1 MIQHKFKKLAL
12 IITSFGI
19 DPRKFIYS
27 IIEIPA
33 YIFDLFKFISDKKFK
48 NTFKLK
54 IMPILSD
61 KRSSSG
67 IASGHYF
74 HQDLWAARKIYKI
87 NPLNHIDVGSRIDGF
102 VAHILT
108 FTEVLILDVRNLSSK
123 IQGLSFQQVDL
134 MDIEC
139 LPEIK
144 SDSLSCLH
152 TLEHFG
158 LGRYGDPLNIDGWK
172 LGLNNLSKFINLN
185 GTLLLSVPI
194 GIERIEFNAH
204 RVFNPIT
211 IINQARSS
219 NLILK
224 DFSFIDDNG
233 NFHDNISYF
242 DIKDCYYGCGCFH
255 FIKVEE

>member
-1 MIQHKFKKLAL
+1 MIQNKIKKIAL

-19 DPRKFIYS
+19 DPRKIIYS
-27 IIEIPA
+27 IIEIPNF
-33 YIFDLFKFISDKKFK
+33 IFDLLKFISDKNFK

-87 NPLNHIDVGSRIDGF
+87 NPIKHIDVGSRIDGF
-102 VAHILT
+102 IAHILT
-108 FTEVLILDVRNLSSK
+108 FTEVLILDVRNLSSN
-123 IQGLSFQQVDL
+123 IHGLSFQQVDL
-134 MDIEC
+134 MDVDC
-139 LPEIK
+139 LPKIK
-144 SDSLSCLH
+144 CSTLSCLH

-172 LGLNNLSKFINLN
+172 FGIKNLSKILNIN

-194 GIERIEFNAH
+194 GKERIEFNAH

-211 IINQARSS
+211 IINQARIY
-219 NLILK
+219 NLILI

-233 NFHDNISYF
+233 NFHDNVSHI
-242 DIKDCYYGCGCFH
+242 DIKDNYYGCGCFH
-255 FIKVEE
+255 FVKVDY